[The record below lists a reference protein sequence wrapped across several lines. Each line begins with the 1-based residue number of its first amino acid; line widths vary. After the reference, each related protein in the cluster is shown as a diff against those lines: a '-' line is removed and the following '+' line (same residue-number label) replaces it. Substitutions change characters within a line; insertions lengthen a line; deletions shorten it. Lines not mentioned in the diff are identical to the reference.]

1 MRAQDW
7 LFRLPVLLPAAV
19 PAAVGSTPPALA
31 AARTLALSS
40 RSAEARRR
48 GNRAAASPRTT
59 PRRVQP
65 PRARATQ
72 QPASRHAQPPLA
84 TRHAPPRSAARAKQ
98 AAPSTT
104 FYVKPRR
111 TGGQCVWTAEEV
123 AELTAAVAC
132 HRYEPTLKRP
142 NGIHWAEIR
151 DAALAGRFPLI
162 GARLQT
168 LSLKGNKTL
177 QRRWYEFEG
186 KADSGRKSFR

>member
-7 LFRLPVLLPAAV
+7 LFRLPTLLPAAFCGSP
-19 PAAVGSTPPALA
+19 PAAD

-48 GNRAAASPRTT
+48 GNRAAAAPRTT

-65 PRARATQ
+65 PRRAG
-72 QPASRHAQPPLA
+72 QPAQGSRSAPPQPA
-84 TRHAPPRSAARAKQ
+84 TRHAPPRSATRVKKP
-98 AAPSTT
+98 AAATT
-104 FYVKPRR
+104 SYVKPRR
-111 TGGQCVWTAEEV
+111 TGGQCVWTPEEV
-123 AELTAAVAC
+123 AELVAAVAA

-142 NGIHWAEIR
+142 NGIYWAEIR
-151 DAALAGRFPLI
+151 DAALAGRFTLI
-162 GARLQT
+162 GARLRT